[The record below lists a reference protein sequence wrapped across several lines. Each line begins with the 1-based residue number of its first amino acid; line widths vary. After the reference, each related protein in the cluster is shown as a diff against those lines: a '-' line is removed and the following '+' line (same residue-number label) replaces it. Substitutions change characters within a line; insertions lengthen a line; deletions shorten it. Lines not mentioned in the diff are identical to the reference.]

1 MGFVQRRI
9 LKLVLAV
16 VRRPR
21 TTLAISA
28 IVLAGAVVAAVATL
42 RISTDQNKLF
52 SEKVPFFRDFLDFIH
67 AFPENEALYVL
78 VEAKN
83 PRQIPPVKRWTDFA
97 DAITEKLGAQK
108 QHVKS
113 VDSHVPLDE
122 LGVQGLLF

>member
-16 VRRPR
+16 VRRPKL
-21 TTLAISA
+21 TLAISGV
-28 IVLAGAVVAAVATL
+28 ILAACVGLAVARL

-52 SEKVPFFRDFLDFIH
+52 SEKVPFFRDFLHFIH

-78 VEAKN
+78 VEAKH

-97 DAITEKLGAQK
+97 DAITERLSAEK
-108 QHVKS
+108 QHV
-113 VDSHVPLDE
+113 L
-122 LGVQGLLF
+122 